1 MSRMSSDFSNPYASP
16 AADEIAETV
25 ETVAHLPRSPEVW
38 LASILIWSTALG
50 LATAAGYILLAWLGH
65 TYPRLGIRLARAD
78 QIAQFATGA
87 ANAIVMAGLVAY
99 GQYHAVIRRD
109 SIWSRSIALLL
120 MIASLTVAVGG
131 VLLFAGSLT
140 MWLLLLPAAIGIAL
154 SVIMFRWYSQ
164 LIAFR
169 RQQRRLVKKKPVV
182 TAS

>member
-16 AADEIAETV
+16 AADEIVETV
-25 ETVAHLPRSPEVW
+25 EVVALLPRSPEVW
-38 LASILIWSTALG
+38 LATVLIWSTALG

-65 TYPRLGIRLARAD
+65 TYPRLGIHLARAE
-78 QIAQFATGA
+78 QFAKFATGA
-87 ANAIVMAGLVAY
+87 TNAIVMAGLVAY

-120 MIASLTVAVGG
+120 MIASLVVAVGG

-140 MWLLLLPAAIGIAL
+140 MWLLFLPAALGILL

-164 LIAFR
+164 LFAFR
-169 RQQRRLVKKKPVV
+169 RQQRRLGKKKSLV
-182 TAS
+182 TAN